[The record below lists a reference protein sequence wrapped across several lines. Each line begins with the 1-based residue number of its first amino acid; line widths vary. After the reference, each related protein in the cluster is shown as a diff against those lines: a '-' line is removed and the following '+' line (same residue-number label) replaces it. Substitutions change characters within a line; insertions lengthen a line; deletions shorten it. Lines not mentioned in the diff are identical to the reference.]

1 MGWRWQMTADG
12 CTITMTLQ
20 QSCGES
26 VFDAVKG
33 AAERLVKEAA
43 LRLKLLRNGESA
55 FSAVKATP

>member
-1 MGWRWQMTADG
+1 MKAPMVRL
-12 CTITMTLQ
+12 I
-20 QSCGES
+20 
-26 VFDAVKG
+26 